1 MAKKG
6 YISETMNGGRIVS
19 HGKITDLSQG
29 FKLPK
34 GALFSIYIRPKFSVS
49 TLDTVISVKCYQDGD
64 FSEAPVAFND
74 WSPLAIREIAPDTEI
89 LKTNDVYWGS
99 GQNVEEEEI

>member
-29 FKLPK
+29 FKLHK

-89 LKTNDVYWGS
+89 MKTNDIYWGS
-99 GQNVEEEEI
+99 GQNVEEEDV